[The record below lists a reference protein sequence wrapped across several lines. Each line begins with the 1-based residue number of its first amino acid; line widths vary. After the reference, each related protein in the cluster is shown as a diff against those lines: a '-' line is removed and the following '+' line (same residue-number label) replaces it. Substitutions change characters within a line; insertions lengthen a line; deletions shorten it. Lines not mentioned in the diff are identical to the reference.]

1 MLFPLASRVLVPL
14 QLDSQRNIQ
23 EAGGA
28 AVPAREGEAWPGT
41 GVGWELP
48 PLELLMTRPSVRGG
62 RPLCIADVSAHGD
75 SEALV
80 PSQHWTQLWG
90 HVGRLG

>member
-23 EAGGA
+23 EAGGV

-41 GVGWELP
+41 GAGWELP
-48 PLELLMTRPSVRGG
+48 PLELLTTRPSVRGG
-62 RPLCIADVSAHGD
+62 GLCA
-75 SEALV
+75 
-80 PSQHWTQLWG
+80 SQTCLLTG
-90 HVGRLG
+90 TAKP